1 MPDQHFFK
9 TIGIAHSPF
18 QQKFGIPRQPGLC
31 PSVTGQIE
39 LLPPYD
45 HPDTVRGLEGFSHI
59 WIIFIFHAIEKEK
72 WNPLVRPPRLGGNER
87 VGVFATRSTH
97 RPNPIGQSVVKL
109 ENIERENNQLI
120 LHISGHDLLDGTPI
134 LDIKPYLPYVE
145 NIPQASSG
153 FLERADFIPL
163 QVSFTEDAKAQCRQW
178 EKTNQQPLCDM
189 LIEILQQDPRPA
201 YHKKT
206 TTTREYGIQ
215 LYDLNIRYRLTNNT
229 VKVFEIIAAGETLFN
244 FKN

>member
-1 MPDQHFFK
+1 MSDPYLFN
-9 TIGIAHSPF
+9 TIGTTHSPF
-18 QQKFGIPRQPGLC
+18 RQKFGIPRQPGLC

-59 WIIFIFHAIEKEK
+59 WILFVFHAIEKEK

-97 RPNPIGQSVVKL
+97 RPNPVGQSVVKL
-109 ENIERENNQLI
+109 EKIEQKNDQLI
-120 LHISGHDLLDGTPI
+120 LHISGHDLLDNTPI
-134 LDIKPYLPYVE
+134 LDIKPYIPYVE

-153 FLERADFIPL
+153 FLKRAAFIPL
-163 QVSFTEDAKAQCRQW
+163 QVRFTKEAKAQCRQW
-178 EKTNQQPLCDM
+178 EKESQLPLLDM

-206 TTTREYGIQ
+206 TTVREYGIQ
-215 LYDLNIRYRLTNNT
+215 LYDLNVRYRLTDDT
-229 VKVFEIIAAGETLFN
+229 IMIFEILPTDET
-244 FKN
+244 